1 MEETFLPFPSPFS
14 PLQKR
19 SRPVSF
25 HGLEHFFFCFSVTDF
40 RREFFRFCSLFFGSR
55 PTEFSVVF
63 FLPPLYQVATFHF
76 DEMKILVLVLF
87 LFNVE
92 AILEKTKK
100 NVGHRKA
107 GGYEATKK
115 NPKEFITATFSAK
128 TTRQTKNPK
137 PFLGKKKRNNNCGF
151 KGRNLRQPVPPI
163 STSKNPIVFFF
174 FILFFR
180 GRRVDHCDIL
190 FGFWWG
196 SAGTKKSFQATRHL
210 PIFFFFFFYFHL

>member
-87 LFNVE
+87 LFNVG

-100 NVGHRKA
+100 KRWP
-107 GGYEATKK
+107 
-115 NPKEFITATFSAK
+115 PKG
-128 TTRQTKNPK
+128 RGVRGN
-137 PFLGKKKRNNNCGF
+137 KKKS
-151 KGRNLRQPVPPI
+151 KGI
-163 STSKNPIVFFF
+163 YYGDI
-174 FILFFR
+174 FR
-180 GRRVDHCDIL
+180 ENDQ
-190 FGFWWG
+190 
-196 SAGTKKSFQATRHL
+196 TNKKPKALSG
-210 PIFFFFFFYFHL
+210 